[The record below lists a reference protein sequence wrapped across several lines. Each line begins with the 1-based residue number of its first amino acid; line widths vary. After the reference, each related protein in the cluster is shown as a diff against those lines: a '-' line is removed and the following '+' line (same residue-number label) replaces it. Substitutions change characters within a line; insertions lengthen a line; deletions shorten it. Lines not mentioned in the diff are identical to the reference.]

1 MNDLGIFAIATVELF
16 THEFVHLVMKKLLL
30 LFLVFACCSVR
41 LSSADDQS
49 RTIRDQDGKI
59 IGRIDDT
66 ANGKTV
72 RDANG
77 QIIGRIE
84 DTANGRVIRDENG
97 KIIGRIDSS
106 PAPKP

>member
-1 MNDLGIFAIATVELF
+1 
-16 THEFVHLVMKKLLL
+16 MKKLLL
-30 LFLVFACCSVR
+30 ILLVFACCSLR

-66 ANGKTV
+66 ANGKTI
-72 RDANG
+72 RDADG
-77 QIIGRIE
+77 RIIGRIE

-97 KIIGRIDSS
+97 QIVGGIDSS
-106 PAPKP
+106 MPQRP